1 MRVNLPVSQHEHPF
15 PPGETLVST
24 TDLKGR
30 INYCNPAFIQVSGY
44 TREELLGQPHNM
56 IRHPDMPEEAFRDMW
71 VTIASGQ
78 PWSALVKNRRKD
90 GSFYWVKANVTP
102 LMENDKP
109 MGYMSVRTLPS
120 RADVQGAE
128 RLYATMRAEKESG
141 RILHRLDGGHLIRSD
156 ALGKLQ
162 NSARLGLVGQMMLIS
177 LVTAVVAYGAGVVSA
192 GGLNELSVLE
202 LLLGTVVMAGL
213 GIGASLLIHALTL
226 KPLEGLLVRANR
238 MAAGDLTS
246 DIESDRKDLV
256 GKLAQSLNQ
265 LNVNLRSIVRDAR
278 NEVNQMLVATEEIA
292 SGNQDLSSRTET
304 QASNLQ
310 ETAASMEQI
319 TGTVRTTSD
328 TARKAASLAHETT
341 AVTQRS
347 SAAVEDVTQMMSA
360 IEDSSRRINEIIQV
374 IDSIAFQTNI
384 LALNAAVEAAR
395 AGEQGRGFAVVAS
408 EVRALAQRT
417 ATAAK
422 EVKQLITDSAEKI
435 SAGSRLTE
443 TAKTTMAEALKS
455 VEQVGSLVD
464 VISHGANKQLT
475 GISQINSAIAQLDT
489 ITQQNAAAVEQIAAS
504 SMALASRA
512 QVVSSTVQV
521 FRLEAGQPGGMPDAV
536 SLRRQAKQNASSAHA
551 EAPTLTPAPVSNRP
565 RAPQPKALTAHHGQ
579 PAMTHSPAKT
589 SLNRAPQPV
598 TESGWEPI

>member
-1 MRVNLPVSQHEHPF
+1 MRVNLPVSQHEYPF

-30 INYCNPAFIQVSGY
+30 INYCNPAFILVSGY

-71 VTIASGQ
+71 STIASGQ
-78 PWSALVKNRRKD
+78 PWSGMVKNRRKD

-102 LMENDKP
+102 LMENDRP
-109 MGYMSVRTLPS
+109 MGYMSVRTQPV
-120 RADVQGAE
+120 RADVQAAE
-128 RLYATMRAEKESG
+128 QLYTTMRAEKERGGSL
-141 RILHRLDGGHLIRSD
+141 LHRLDSGHVVRSD
-156 ALGKLQ
+156 ALGKLREG
-162 NSARLGLVGQMMLIS
+162 ARLGLLGQMMLIS
-177 LVTAVVAYGAGVVSA
+177 LLTAVAAYAAGAASA
-192 GGLNELSVLE
+192 GGLSELNVLE
-202 LLLGTVVMAGL
+202 VLIGGLLITALGV
-213 GIGASLLIHALTL
+213 IASLVIRTLML

-238 MAAGDLTS
+238 MAAGDLTAE
-246 DIESDRKDLV
+246 IESSGKDLV
-256 GKLAQSLNQ
+256 GRFAQSLNQ

-278 NEVNQMLVATEEIA
+278 NEVNQMMVATEEIA
-292 SGNQDLSSRTET
+292 SGNQDLSARTET

-310 ETAASMEQI
+310 QTAASMEQI

-328 TARKAASLAHETT
+328 TARQAASLAHETT

-347 SAAVEDVTQMMSA
+347 SAAVDDVTQMMIA
-360 IEDSSRRINEIIQV
+360 IEESSRRINEIIQV

-417 ATAAK
+417 ASAAK

-455 VEQVGSLVD
+455 VEQVGSLVE
-464 VISHGANKQLT
+464 VISHGASEQLT

-489 ITQQNAAAVEQIAAS
+489 ITQQNAAAVEQISAS

-521 FRLEAGQPGGMPDAV
+521 FRIDAHQQHAMPDAV
-536 SLRRQAKQNASSAHA
+536 TLRKQAKQVATVNQDH
-551 EAPTLTPAPVSNRP
+551 PVLTPAPVSRP
-565 RAPQPKALTAHHGQ
+565 QAARPKALA
-579 PAMTHSPAKT
+579 P
-589 SLNRAPQPV
+589 NRAQPSVAHTRVQQPV
-598 TESGWEPI
+598 QEGDWETI